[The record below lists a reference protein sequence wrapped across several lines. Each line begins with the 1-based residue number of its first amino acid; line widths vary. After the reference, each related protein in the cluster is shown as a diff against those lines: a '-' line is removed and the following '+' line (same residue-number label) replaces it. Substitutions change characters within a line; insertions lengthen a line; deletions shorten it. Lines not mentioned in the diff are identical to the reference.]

1 MKKILFISHEAYRTG
16 APLVLLSLLRELK
29 KREPD
34 SELYVLQLKD
44 GPIEDEFQSVAN
56 TYICKFDHNDGWKRF
71 IPYKIRKR
79 INQWEYRRWLKRPQF
94 DLIYAN
100 TIASV
105 EKAVELKKI
114 LNIPILAHIHE
125 MEYTF
130 KQYKI
135 RREILQQCDTFIAVS
150 TPVVNTL
157 MDYGID
163 EKRITL
169 IQPFSTNLEL
179 TNHVDRSFK
188 IAGVEE
194 GDFVIGLSGQGGWRK
209 GTDLL
214 PMLVKKFVT
223 QYPDVSCKFVW
234 VGYTDKYAINYEAK
248 LLGVE
253 KYIIQTGVVPN
264 PMDYYNQFDVFVL
277 LSREDP
283 FPLVCMECAA
293 LAKPIILFEN
303 ASGIVDLVKH
313 EESGL
318 LVPYLDLE
326 AVVDAICTLQNKP
339 DLRKQ
344 YGKALRDKLNMSF
357 GIQKSLNSL
366 INHLDKI
373 ETV

>member
-29 KREPD
+29 LREPD

-44 GPIEDEFQSVAN
+44 GPIEDEFLQVAN
-56 TYICKFDHNDGWKRF
+56 TYICKFDHNEGCKRF
-71 IPYKIRKR
+71 VPYRIRKR

-105 EKAVELKKI
+105 EKAVELKKL

-130 KQYKI
+130 KQYKV
-135 RREILQQCDTFIAVS
+135 REEILQQCDTFIAVS
-150 TPVVNTL
+150 TPVVKTL
-157 MDYGID
+157 KDYGID

-169 IQPFSTNLEL
+169 IPPFSTNLEL
-179 TNHVDRSFK
+179 ANHVDRSFK

-209 GTDLL
+209 GIDLL

-223 QYPDVSCKFVW
+223 QYPDVPCKFVW
-234 VGYTDKYAINYEAK
+234 VGYTDQDAVNYEAK
-248 LLGVE
+248 QLGVE

-264 PMDYYNQFDVFVL
+264 SMDYYNQFDVFVL

-318 LVPYLDLE
+318 LVPYMNLDMMVEAIYHLYSHQEMREKYGMRLSYILTNEYNMVELLNQIITLLE
-326 AVVDAICTLQNKP
+326 
-339 DLRKQ
+339 
-344 YGKALRDKLNMSF
+344 
-357 GIQKSLNSL
+357 
-366 INHLDKI
+366 
-373 ETV
+373 

>member
-1 MKKILFISHEAYRTG
+1 MKKILFISNEAYRTG

-29 KREPD
+29 NREPD
-34 SELYVLQLKD
+34 SELFVLQLKD
-44 GPIEDEFQSVAN
+44 GPMEDEFLQVAN
-56 TYICKFDHNDGWKRF
+56 TYICKFDHNEGWRRF
-71 IPYKIRKR
+71 VPYRIRKR
-79 INQWEYRRWLKRPQF
+79 ISQWEYRRWLKRPHF

-130 KQYKI
+130 KQYKM

-150 TPVVNTL
+150 TPVVNT
-157 MDYGID
+157 MKDYGID
-163 EKRITL
+163 DNRITM
-169 IQPFSTNLEL
+169 IPPFSTNLEL
-179 TNHVDRSFK
+179 ANHVDRSFK

-194 GDFVIGLSGQGGWRK
+194 GDFLIGLSGQGGWRK
-209 GTDLL
+209 GTDLF
-214 PMLVKKFVT
+214 PMLVRKFVT
-223 QYPDVSCKFVW
+223 QHPDVPCKFVW
-234 VGYTDKYAINYEAK
+234 VGYTDQDAINYEAK

-253 KYIIQTGVVPN
+253 KYIVQTGVVPN

-318 LVPYLDLE
+318 LVPYLDMDVLS
-326 AVVDAICTLQNKP
+326 DAIFRLYADNKSR
-339 DLRKQ
+339 DE
-344 YGKALRDKLNMSF
+344 YGKHISTALK
-357 GIQKSLNSL
+357 QKYDMHDSLN
-366 INHLDKI
+366 KI
-373 ETV
+373 IEKLS